1 MQSLDMLHN
10 IVQFDVAGADS
21 LRISMILLCCYII
34 YIANL
39 YFICSTVQFDVAGDE
54 WRDVLKERIMDQ
66 VMFLLKFYFLQKFKY
81 LLLFYNDNLWWQ
93 QFMTKT
99 IYVWHF
105 TDREILYA
113 GRLCPLL
120 QRGDNQIFLYEER
133 NITNSL
139 WNGQAGH
146 RHPHHPPH
154 HHPHLHLHHHHHP
167 QAGPDGFNQ
176 SFSSWIA
183 STSYQDQIATGKS
196 KSVSSF
202 FQHFIN
208 NLYLCLCL
216 YLHFVCICICICIEI
231 LFPGWSGSAR
241 SLTRRSPSSKTSW
254 MSVIVIVIVV

>member
-99 IYVWHF
+99 IYVSHF

-120 QRGDNQIFLYEER
+120 QRGDNQIFSYEER
-133 NITNSL
+133 NITNSWQSL
-139 WNGQAGH
+139 KWSS
-146 RHPHHPPH
+146 RPSSSSPSSPSPP
-154 HHPHLHLHHHHHP
+154 PSSSSPPPSPPGWPRRFQPVLLLLDRLHLLP
-167 QAGPDGFNQ
+167 RPDCHWQEQVSVIF
-176 SFSSWIA
+176 FS
-183 STSYQDQIATGKS
+183 TFHKQFVFVFVFVLT
-196 KSVSSF
+196 F
-202 FQHFIN
+202 F
-208 NLYLCLCL
+208 
-216 YLHFVCICICICIEI
+216 CICI
-231 LFPGWSGSAR
+231 
-241 SLTRRSPSSKTSW
+241 
-254 MSVIVIVIVV
+254 

>member
-1 MQSLDMLHN
+1 MFLYHWYCQL
-10 IVQFDVAGADS
+10 GG
-21 LRISMILLCCYII
+21 
-34 YIANL
+34 

-66 VMFLLKFYFLQKFKY
+66 VMFSEFHIFFAKVSIFAFVLQ
-81 LLLFYNDNLWWQ
+81 Q
-93 QFMTKT
+93 QYMTKT

-120 QRGDNQIFLYEER
+120 QRGDNQIFSYEER
-133 NITNSL
+133 NITNSWQSL
-139 WNGQAGH
+139 KWSS
-146 RHPHHPPH
+146 RPSSSSPSSPSPP
-154 HHPHLHLHHHHHP
+154 PSSSSPPPSPPGWPRRFQPVLLLLDRLHLLSR
-167 QAGPDGFNQ
+167 PDSHWQ
-176 SFSSWIA
+176 E
-183 STSYQDQIATGKS
+183 QV
-196 KSVSSF
+196 SVIF

-208 NLYLCLCL
+208 YLYLCWYL
-216 YLHFVCICICICIEI
+216 YLHFVCICIEI